1 VSVVVGSNVMS
12 LNDEVIQEYKQAL
25 AKSNEAKGDL
35 ELDRALKDEK
45 IGNLIES
52 LNDVK
57 NERKNERD
65 SLHHDLESKDEKIK

>member
-1 VSVVVGSNVMS
+1 MS

-45 IGNLIES
+45 M
-52 LNDVK
+52 K
-57 NERKNERD
+57 R
-65 SLHHDLESKDEKIK
+65 